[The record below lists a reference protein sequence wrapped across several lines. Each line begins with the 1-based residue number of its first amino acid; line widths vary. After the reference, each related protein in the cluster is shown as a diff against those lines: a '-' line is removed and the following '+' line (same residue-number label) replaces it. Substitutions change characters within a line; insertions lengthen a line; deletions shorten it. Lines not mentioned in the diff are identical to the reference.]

1 MATTASGTDPN
12 GQLMTN
18 PHSASACGAP
28 ATPPFAPPGHWR
40 NHGTHR
46 QGPRRHD
53 ASRHRAR
60 RQNAAARAVGIEPGR
75 KCFTLCG
82 PDKPCAACRANQ
94 AVRDDACVRSLS
106 YTEAGNRFV
115 DGYWTPLAG
124 VPGLF
129 LHYAN
134 DITQCVREELLRP
147 GCTC

>member
-1 MATTASGTDPN
+1 MEPIDKAPGGMTPHGIVPDDIAPN
-12 GQLMTN
+12 VLEAFHMMWDKHPSPVMLTRPN
-18 PHSASACGAP
+18 RTIVAA
-28 ATPPFAPPGHWR
+28 
-40 NHGTHR
+40 
-46 QGPRRHD
+46 
-53 ASRHRAR
+53 
-60 RQNAAARAVGIEPGR
+60 NAAARAVGIEPGR

-94 AVRDDACVRSLS
+94 AS